1 MKHLGAFCPTG
12 IFPRW
17 RWRPSSADA
26 LGLAT
31 PATVPYPKRLVSAAR
46 DRRSGSTPRCNHGGQ
61 RQPLPGPRSGITVQP
76 EQSGTNATSCYVA
89 GPVRPLPNPTRGP
102 VHHATCNRTD
112 HHRRYGDCAGGCGF
126 STSTR
131 SSTTTTVR
139 LPPASTAAPLEPL
152 TVVTP
157 SAAVPDR
164 AHTEH
169 LHPLAPYTDALKRAQ
184 MQAYGDTGSPA
195 HFEEDHLI
203 PLALGGAPRDP
214 QNLWPEPHPSPN
226 EKDTVDSVAYD
237 AVCLR
242 MCFLS
247 RRRGLGLRRKCCT
260 ARLLRPVRRLW
271 HRTSMVADTSS
282 TLTLP
287 RQSMVTTCVEH
298 SHTSAAGASC
308 VSDPPA
314 ATGSTV
320 TIPDKGN
327 RPVGAGDLLPLA
339 RTRGIVNPMPSAAKP
354 ATLRALRPNTRSRVD
369 A

>member
-1 MKHLGAFCPTG
+1 
-12 IFPRW
+12 
-17 RWRPSSADA
+17 
-26 LGLAT
+26 
-31 PATVPYPKRLVSAAR
+31 
-46 DRRSGSTPRCNHGGQ
+46 
-61 RQPLPGPRSGITVQP
+61 
-76 EQSGTNATSCYVA
+76 
-89 GPVRPLPNPTRGP
+89 
-102 VHHATCNRTD
+102 
-112 HHRRYGDCAGGCGF
+112 
-126 STSTR
+126 
-131 SSTTTTVR
+131 
-139 LPPASTAAPLEPL
+139 
-152 TVVTP
+152 
-157 SAAVPDR
+157 VPDR
-164 AHTEH
+164 AHTKH
-169 LHPLAPYTDALKRAQ
+169 IHPLAPYTDALKRAQ

-242 MCFLS
+242 MCS
-247 RRRGLGLRRKCCT
+247 CPAAAGWGCGRKCCT
-260 ARLLRPVRRLW
+260 ARLLQPVRRLW

-327 RPVGAGDLLPLA
+327 RPCGSRGPSPVRPDTRHREPHAFSSQAGHVACSPTEHEVEGRPL
-339 RTRGIVNPMPSAAKP
+339 I
-354 ATLRALRPNTRSRVD
+354 LD
-369 A
+369 